1 MVTRRPGPM
10 LAAGPTHAQ
19 LTGPP
24 RGHVE
29 ARAAPGKKVGEATL
43 TSAGPEP
50 PLHGRCVSGA

>member
-1 MVTRRPGPM
+1 MP
-10 LAAGPTHAQ
+10 AASPTHVQ
-19 LTGPP
+19 PTGPP

-29 ARAAPGKKVGEATL
+29 ARAAPGKKVGDATL